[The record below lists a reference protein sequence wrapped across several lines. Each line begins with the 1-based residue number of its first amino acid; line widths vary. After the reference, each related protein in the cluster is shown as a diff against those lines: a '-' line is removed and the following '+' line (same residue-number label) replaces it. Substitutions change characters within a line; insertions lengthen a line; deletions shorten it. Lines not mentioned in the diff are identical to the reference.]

1 MRKEIL
7 DICDVPTLYET
18 GFFTQLTS
26 GRPLSKKPHS
36 HTFCEFI
43 CVLSGACE
51 HVINGESRKMSVSDA
66 VLLRPDDCHFF
77 ENQLPSTDVFAL
89 SVVNAN
95 LEAFLTAYAIEK
107 SAIFDSKTPLLFKIP
122 TDEFEHFKR
131 LLRLTVFG
139 NGDER
144 TVNCRLALGE
154 ITGLI
159 LKSSKP
165 STQIPKE
172 LLKIVSEMQTP
183 ENIKDGMSALLRIS
197 HFSRSHLARLT
208 ATHLKQTPSEFIN
221 SLRLKRAADMLRAT
235 DLPIEFISSECGFSS
250 YSYFC
255 RIFKEKYRTTPSH
268 FRHSVTSELRTL

>member
-7 DICDVPTLYET
+7 DICDVPALYET
-18 GFFTQLTS
+18 GFFPQLTS
-26 GRPLSKKPHS
+26 DRPLSKKPHS

-51 HVINGESRKMSVSDA
+51 HVINGENRKMSVGDA
-66 VLLRPDDCHFF
+66 VLLRPEDCHFF
-77 ENQLPSTDVFAL
+77 ENQLPATDVFAL
-89 SVVNAN
+89 SVVSMHF
-95 LEAFLTAYAIEK
+95 EAFLTAYAIEK
-107 SAIFDSKTPLLFKIP
+107 SSIFDSNAPLCFKIP
-122 TDEFEHFKR
+122 NDEFERFKR
-131 LLRLTVFG
+131 LLKLTVFG
-139 NGDER
+139 NSDER

-154 ITGLI
+154 ITGFI

-183 ENIKDGMSALLRIS
+183 ENIKEGMSALLRIS

-235 DLPIEFISSECGFSS
+235 ELPVEFISSECGFSS

-268 FRHSVTSELRTL
+268 FRRSATSELRTL